1 MTNPE
6 PPSDPL
12 AKHPQPPVDGGGLPY
27 YTPPPEEPAP
37 GPAGQMPPL
46 GGLGRRLVARI
57 IDGVLVAVVAVPLSL
72 IATAAKRNDR
82 QLYSL
87 IIEIVVLLLYFLYE
101 GLMLTHSHGQTVGKK
116 VMRIRVANL
125 ADGTLRSAA
134 PAGPGRPCGRCPASS
149 AAAPGRWWTASGPP
163 GTSPTRRRCTTR
175 RHAPWWCGRTGDGTS
190 AQWLTG
196 SRAGAGR
203 AAGAPRGDRCDC
215 ATTWLCG
222 RRLGAVTASAAAMV
236 PTMSPRITSRVT
248 ASMLSAPVAASRT
261 TTAATTAKVP

>member
-27 YTPPPEEPAP
+27 YTPPPEEPTP
-37 GPAGQMPPL
+37 GPTGQMPPL

-101 GLMLTHSHGQTVGKK
+101 GLMLTRSHGQTVGKK

-125 ADGTLRSAA
+125 ADGTPPVGS
-134 PAGPGRPCGRCPASS
+134 PG
-149 AAAPGRWWTASGPP
+149 WT
-163 GTSPTRRRCTTR
+163 
-175 RHAPWWCGRTGDGTS
+175 
-190 AQWLTG
+190 
-196 SRAGAGR
+196 R
-203 AAGAPRGDRCDC
+203 AAVWTLPGILCCGAWPLVDGLW
-215 ATTWLCG
+215 ATWDQPYAQ
-222 RRLGAVTASAAAMV
+222 AVHDKAA
-236 PTMSPRITSRVT
+236 
-248 ASMLSAPVAASRT
+248 RT
-261 TTAATTAKVP
+261 VVVRTDW